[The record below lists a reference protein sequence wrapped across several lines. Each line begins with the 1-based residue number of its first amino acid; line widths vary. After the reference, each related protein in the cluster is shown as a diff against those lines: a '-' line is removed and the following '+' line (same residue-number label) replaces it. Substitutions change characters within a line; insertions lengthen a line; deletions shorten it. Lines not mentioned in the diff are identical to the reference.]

1 MASVRSVM
9 NDAADDSRV
18 LRVTGISKSF
28 RGPRNEVIEVLRQL
42 SFSTSAGKSLAIMG
56 ASGAGKS
63 TLLHV
68 LGGLEI
74 PDSGMVERGG
84 STRIK
89 TSFVFQF
96 HYLLQDL
103 TAIENVALPLRIAR
117 VSQSAA
123 RQRAHS
129 SLEEVGLA
137 NRADERI
144 GFLSGGE
151 QQRVAVA
158 RALVTRP
165 QLVFAD
171 EPTGNLD
178 TATALEIG
186 NLLVN
191 YGRTSAASVI
201 IATHNH
207 DIANLCDRVL
217 ELHAG
222 SLSER

>member
-1 MASVRSVM
+1 MASIESVM
-9 NDAADDSRV
+9 NDAANDSPV
-18 LRVTGISKSF
+18 LRVSGLSKSF
-28 RGPRNEVIEVLRQL
+28 RGPRNEVIEVLRHL
-42 SFSTSAGKSLAIMG
+42 SFSASAGKSLAIMG

-74 PDSGMVERGG
+74 PDSGMVERSGFA
-84 STRIK
+84 RIK

-117 VSQSAA
+117 LSQSTA
-123 RQRAHS
+123 RRRAHS
-129 SLEEVGLA
+129 GLEEVGLA

-191 YGRTSAASVI
+191 YGRSSGASVI

-222 SLSER
+222 TLNER

>member
-1 MASVRSVM
+1 M
-9 NDAADDSRV
+9 NNSADESRR
-18 LRVTGISKSF
+18 LRVSSLSKSF
-28 RGPRNEVIEVLRQL
+28 RGPRNEVIEVLRDV
-42 SFSTSAGKSLAIMG
+42 SFSASPGETLAIMG

-63 TLLHV
+63 TLLHLV
-68 LGGLEI
+68 GGLES
-74 PDSGMVERGG
+74 PDGGIVERGD
-84 STRIK
+84 SAQNR
-89 TSFVFQF
+89 TSLVFQF

-103 TAIENVALPLRIAR
+103 TAIENVALPLRIGR
-117 VSQSAA
+117 LSQSTA
-123 RQRAHS
+123 RQRALS
-129 SLEEVGLA
+129 TLEGVGLA

-158 RALVTRP
+158 RALVTQP
-165 QLVFAD
+165 QLVLAD

-191 YGRTSAASVI
+191 YSRSSGALVI

-222 SLSER
+222 SLTQR

>member
-1 MASVRSVM
+1 M
-9 NDAADDSRV
+9 DDTADESPR
-18 LRVTGISKSF
+18 LRVSDLSKSF
-28 RGPRNEVIEVLRQL
+28 RGPRNEVIEVLRDV
-42 SFSTSAGKSLAIMG
+42 SFSASSGETVAIMG

-63 TLLHV
+63 TLLHL
-68 LGGLEI
+68 LGGLET
-74 PDSGMVERGG
+74 PDSGMVERAGAAL
-84 STRIK
+84 TE

-103 TAIENVALPLRIAR
+103 TAIENVALPLRMAR
-117 VSQSAA
+117 LSHFTAT
-123 RQRAHS
+123 QRAHS
-129 SLEEVGLA
+129 GLEELGLA

-158 RALVTRP
+158 RALVTQP
-165 QLVFAD
+165 QLVLAD

-191 YGRTSAASVI
+191 YGRRTGALV
-201 IATHNH
+201 
-207 DIANLCDRVL
+207 
-217 ELHAG
+217 
-222 SLSER
+222 